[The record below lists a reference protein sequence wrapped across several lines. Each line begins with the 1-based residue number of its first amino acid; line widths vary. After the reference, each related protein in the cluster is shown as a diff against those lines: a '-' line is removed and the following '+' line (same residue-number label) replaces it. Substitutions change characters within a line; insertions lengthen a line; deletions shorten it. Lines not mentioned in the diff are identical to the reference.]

1 MLGVMTWYLDVPGVK
16 AEQRR
21 VTTGPTIDE
30 VRRML
35 DATAD
40 DTEAETR
47 DHAIVLMFFALG
59 LRVSALCGLNLQET
73 NLARGTTWIK
83 GKGRREKELVPL
95 PAPVV
100 EAIRRYLKRR
110 GTGPGPLFQTRGNR
124 GKARDGRLETRSV
137 LRIVRE
143 LGARCGLHV
152 WCHALQHTS
161 ITTAIE
167 KGQQAGVGL
176 DQIRHFSRH
185 RTLATMLIY
194 PDEHDRAATQRTIAD
209 VVAATTTA

>member
-143 LGARCGLHV
+143 LGAVRPPRVVSRAAAYEHHDSDRERPTGRRRSRPNP
-152 WCHALQHTS
+152 ALLTS
-161 ITTAIE
+161 PDTCDDAD
-167 KGQQAGVGL
+167 L
-176 DQIRHFSRH
+176 PR
-185 RTLATMLIY
+185 RTPSGCDAA
-194 PDEHDRAATQRTIAD
+194 HDR
-209 VVAATTTA
+209 